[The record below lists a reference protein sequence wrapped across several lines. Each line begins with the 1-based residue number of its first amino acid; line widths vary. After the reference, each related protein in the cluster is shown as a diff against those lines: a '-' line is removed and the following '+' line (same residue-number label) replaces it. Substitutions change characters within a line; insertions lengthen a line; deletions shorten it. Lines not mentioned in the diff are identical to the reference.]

1 MGSSPICPAIFWRV
15 IPDGSGGS
23 LENCMYCERYG
34 GRHLCSPQ
42 GRERSMFYSEK
53 IEILSP
59 LAAPDAEESIVKEIK
74 ELNAIREEMYALTEK
89 KWELEKQFDARSKEL
104 MKMRGILFDF
114 IQEESAP
121 VEEPE
126 RDPVNI
132 LLLGLTPH

>member
-42 GRERSMFYSEK
+42 VKSRSMYSEN
-53 IEILSP
+53 IEILSSV
-59 LAAPDAEESIVKEIK
+59 AAPDAKEQIVKEIR
-74 ELNAIREEMYALTEK
+74 ELNDIREEMYALSERRNK
-89 KWELEKQFDARSKEL
+89 LEGEFNRRSKEL
-104 MKMRGILFDF
+104 MKLRGVIFDF
-114 IQEESAP
+114 IPEEVTP